1 MVGIQYSFLALLL
14 PLMSYDLISVSVK
27 MVLCD
32 ALSVECSLVVTVPA
46 AVVLLV
52 LHLIEAIQVLL
63 ARVTL
68 LSMSIV
74 GFEGFPSV
82 TDSELWVEECV
93 GFPIVPPP
101 WQLLQKWL
109 YFVTY

>member
-1 MVGIQYSFLALLL
+1 MKLIARLLGVLMWMGEQLMVGIQYSFLALLL

-46 AVVLLV
+46 EVVLLV
-52 LHLIEAIQVLL
+52 LHLIEAVQVLL

-68 LSMSIV
+68 LSMWIV
-74 GFEGFPSV
+74 GFEGFPSAM
-82 TDSELWVEECV
+82 DSAL
-93 GFPIVPPP
+93 
-101 WQLLQKWL
+101 
-109 YFVTY
+109 